1 MTTLHYIFDPLCG
14 WCYAAE
20 PLVEAAA
27 RIHGLQV
34 QLHGGGMMTGERRK
48 QITADWRAYV
58 LPHDDRIA
66 AMSGQPFG
74 DAYRDGLLNDTSVWL
89 DSAPPTTAIL
99 AAEQLGGQGLAML
112 GAIQRAHYVQGLQ
125 VAEQATLQA
134 LAEQLGLDS
143 AAFNAAYTQLDGAAT
158 EAHFAASRRLLAMA
172 GGQGFPTLALQTDEE
187 QPLQRIDVSD
197 WLGQPEAF
205 ANALAAH
212 IAPAAPNLAPSVT
225 R

>member
-112 GAIQRAHYVQGLQ
+112 AAIQRAHYVEGLR

-212 IAPAAPNLAPSVT
+212 IAPAAPTLPQA
-225 R
+225 